1 MRTWKVGEEEDKQQE
16 ENEQIL
22 ENKRGNRKALLAL
35 TDDMVILHIPSS
47 KTLSFLHHPH
57 NTNTNTTHQQAWT
70 SRWFSIAPSATGC

>member
-47 KTLSFLHHPH
+47 KTWSFLHHPQH
-57 NTNTNTTHQQAWT
+57 QHQHTNTNNRHGRVVG
-70 SRWFSIAPSATGC
+70 SR